1 MKREVLLE
9 DIRKDRLLKSGDAAS
24 LDAAGCSGCSYCCCE
39 MTDTIILDPWDVYM
53 LVSGLKA
60 QKSDMASAVLS
71 LESLLAKRYADLA
84 VFEGLTLPHLAFHKD
99 KRGIP
104 CIFLDENGRCSIHG
118 SRPGLC
124 RLFPLGR
131 YYEDGTFYYFLQS
144 GECKKP
150 ERSEVTISEW
160 LGIENLPAYEKF
172 VLEWHEIL
180 ENIKG
185 YLKNCSDENAK
196 KVNMMLLTLF
206 YITPYN
212 EDEGFYVQFNE
223 RRMKIL

>member
-1 MKREVLLE
+1 MK
-9 DIRKDRLLKSGDAAS
+9 
-24 LDAAGCSGCSYCCCE
+24 
-39 MTDTIILDPWDVYM
+39 
-53 LVSGLKA
+53 
-60 QKSDMASAVLS
+60 
-71 LESLLAKRYADLA
+71 
-84 VFEGLTLPHLAFHKD
+84 
-99 KRGIP
+99 
-104 CIFLDENGRCSIHG
+104 
-118 SRPGLC
+118 
-124 RLFPLGR
+124 
-131 YYEDGTFYYFLQS
+131 
-144 GECKKP
+144 
-150 ERSEVTISEW
+150 ISEW
-160 LGIENLPAYEKF
+160 LGIEDLPAYEKF